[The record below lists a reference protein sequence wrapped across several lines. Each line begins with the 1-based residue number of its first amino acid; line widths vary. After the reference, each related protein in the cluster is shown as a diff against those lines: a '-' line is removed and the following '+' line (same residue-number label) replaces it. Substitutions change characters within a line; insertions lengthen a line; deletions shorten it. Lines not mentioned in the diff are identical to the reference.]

1 VLAVL
6 IDIGAT
12 SEAKCHDSFELVIC
26 KDGEGSLECGRS
38 CGPAVGLDA
47 LACRNGCCD
56 FDRIWLESNLSRR
69 IVVVAFSSTIAY
81 GSSQHTES
89 FRHKS
94 SQNQI
99 NVINA

>member
-12 SEAKCHDSFELVIC
+12 SEAKCHDSFELVTC
-26 KDGEGSLECGRS
+26 KDGEGSLERGSS
-38 CGPAVGLDA
+38 CGSAVGLDA

-81 GSSQHTES
+81 GSGRT
-89 FRHKS
+89 
-94 SQNQI
+94 
-99 NVINA
+99 